1 MPDKTFVDDIN
12 SPTKAIYRLDMS
24 WTYVSDDADLP
35 WIEDVLGEV
44 IKKKWLQVI
53 WGPERKGTYP
63 FIPVQ
68 NVKKLFLKSANRGII
83 Q

>member
-44 IKKKWLQVI
+44 IKKEWL
-53 WGPERKGTYP
+53 
-63 FIPVQ
+63 
-68 NVKKLFLKSANRGII
+68 
-83 Q
+83 